1 MYGDGVMPAGR
12 AWYWQVLY
20 SVQCREPKTGQQKV
34 QLSSKT
40 KHFSHLGMI
49 NLLSTRT
56 LLIPPTPY
64 TKDFVQGVCAIHT
77 QIDANILIF
86 KNTSKHHPIDMK
98 ISGIVYTYMRNMFIS
113 KIGLGSH
120 DLLPAQWGSC
130 LHAVC

>member
-1 MYGDGVMPAGR
+1 MPGRRAGSGVGK
-12 AWYWQVLY
+12 YILY

-77 QIDANILIF
+77 YVCLYICNVHICLVKPVSDKSNNSSLHTE
-86 KNTSKHHPIDMK
+86 NTCTAS
-98 ISGIVYTYMRNMFIS
+98 R
-113 KIGLGSH
+113 
-120 DLLPAQWGSC
+120 DL
-130 LHAVC
+130 